1 MYVCSEEVHVGCHK
15 SLSSNSEAVQ
25 VLVWL
30 CDLAQ
35 YLVLADHMYLLAST
49 GQGRNEPLCMVV

>member
-1 MYVCSEEVHVGCHK
+1 MGCHK

-25 VLVWL
+25 VVLVWL

-35 YLVLADHMYLLAST
+35 YLVLADHHNYLLAST